1 MNKHEKKLIKLLYK
15 AEACTSRK
23 DSKKLILKADK
34 LRAKLL
40 AKQLKSD
47 AS

>member
-1 MNKHEKKLIKLLYK
+1 MNKQQQKLFHLFEQADI
-15 AEACTSRK
+15 CTSRK

-40 AKQLKSD
+40 AKQLLSD